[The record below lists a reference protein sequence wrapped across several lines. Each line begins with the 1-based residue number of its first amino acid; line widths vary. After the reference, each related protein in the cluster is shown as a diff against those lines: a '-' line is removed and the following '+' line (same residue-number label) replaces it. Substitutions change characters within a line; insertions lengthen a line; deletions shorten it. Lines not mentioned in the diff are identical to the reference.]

1 MSIHIHR
8 NSFNAGE
15 ISQRMDARVDEAKY
29 GFSCRILENFIPGI
43 YGGAFRRPG
52 TIYTGTARNVAEWT
66 EIEVNH
72 TPSLL
77 YGGDGTGTGEYLHTI
92 INLWPRL
99 GLEQRMTF
107 TAVSRNYSETT
118 AYHTGGGWVPGA
130 TGDVDGFKITT
141 SSEGSYTF
149 DITKWRVFGR

>member
-1 MSIHIHR
+1 MSVHIHR

-15 ISQRMDARVDEAKY
+15 ISSRMDARVDEAKY

-77 YGGDGTGTGEYLHTI
+77 YGGESDAASGSADTGALTDTRQAFMGLTVNGIDDG
-92 INLWPRL
+92 
-99 GLEQRMTF
+99 
-107 TAVSRNYSETT
+107 A
-118 AYHTGGGWVPGA
+118 GGSA
-130 TGDVDGFKITT
+130 SASAFST
-141 SSEGSYTF
+141 
-149 DITKWRVFGR
+149 